1 MANPFGN
8 NNPIHPE
15 TPNPFSTKVYPEN
28 VGEVGT
34 VVKNKPSTSLAHT
47 QALLAKRGELTQQK
61 IDEQNAKKTWF
72 ERERVHGYK
81 GGKKTRRKRGKS
93 RRYKRRGNQRKS
105 RRRV

>member
-1 MANPFGN
+1 MANPFGKREK
-8 NNPIHPE
+8 IHSE

-34 VVKNKPSTSLAHT
+34 VVKNKPPTSLADI

-61 IDEQNAKKTWF
+61 IDERNAWG
-72 ERERVHGYK
+72 E
-81 GGKKTRRKRGKS
+81 GGKRTRRRNSQKKTRKPRK
-93 RRYKRRGNQRKS
+93 KS